1 MINLAYYFD
10 WFQAESVPEAR
21 LASQERAV
29 ERLSE
34 LCQHHNIILLQPSS
48 YRVFDGSRATAYSEK
63 DEPVPL
69 GLRGQAL
76 WRIEQNVRATCPQ
89 HVLLRFGWL
98 LDDSAEGTLGRFLA
112 RAEQPEELLLAD
124 DRRGNPTPV
133 DDAARVIISV
143 LKQLDCAA
151 PLWGTYHY
159 AGHEA
164 TTPLALGQ
172 AILTE
177 ARSLHPL
184 AIEAPTAQAHAA
196 RPDAAEEPQHA
207 VLACKKFCTLSGSSL
222 APGARHSRLY
232 WIGFI
237 VMANAPILITGGAG
251 FIGSHL
257 TDVLLAKGYSVRILD
272 DLSTGKPGNLPLDN
286 PRVELIEGDVAD
298 AALVARAMSGC
309 RAVAHLAAVASVQ
322 ASVDDPVRTHQSNF
336 IGTLN
341 VCEAMRQAGVKRV
354 LFASSAAVYGNNGEG
369 ESIDEDTP
377 KAPLTPYAS
386 DKLASEYYFDFYR
399 RQHGLEPAI
408 FRFFNIFGPRQD
420 PSSPY
425 SGVISIFC
433 ERAQKGLPITVF
445 GDGEQT
451 RDFVYVED
459 LVNVLA
465 QSLEAPQLEV
475 GAVNVGLNQATTLK
489 QLLEALGEV
498 LGQLP
503 SISHGPARSGDIRHS
518 RANNQRL
525 LQRFKFP
532 EPTPMSVGLA
542 RLLGR

>member
-1 MINLAYYFD
+1 MA
-10 WFQAESVPEAR
+10 
-21 LASQERAV
+21 
-29 ERLSE
+29 
-34 LCQHHNIILLQPSS
+34 
-48 YRVFDGSRATAYSEK
+48 DG
-63 DEPVPL
+63 
-69 GLRGQAL
+69 
-76 WRIEQNVRATCPQ
+76 
-89 HVLLRFGWL
+89 
-98 LDDSAEGTLGRFLA
+98 
-112 RAEQPEELLLAD
+112 
-124 DRRGNPTPV
+124 
-133 DDAARVIISV
+133 
-143 LKQLDCAA
+143 
-151 PLWGTYHY
+151 
-159 AGHEA
+159 
-164 TTPLALGQ
+164 
-172 AILTE
+172 
-177 ARSLHPL
+177 
-184 AIEAPTAQAHAA
+184 
-196 RPDAAEEPQHA
+196 
-207 VLACKKFCTLSGSSL
+207 
-222 APGARHSRLY
+222 
-232 WIGFI
+232 
-237 VMANAPILITGGAG
+237 PILITGGAG

-257 TDVLLAKGYSVRILD
+257 TDALLAKGYSVRILD

-298 AALVARAMSGC
+298 AALVAQAMSGC

-386 DKLASEYYFDFYR
+386 DKLASEYYLDFYR

-451 RDFVYVED
+451 RDFMYVED
-459 LVNVLA
+459 LVDVLV
-465 QSLEAPQLEV
+465 QSLEIPQLEV
-475 GAVNVGLNQATTLK
+475 GAVNIGLNQATTLK

-498 LGQLP
+498 VGQLP
-503 SISHGPARSGDIRHS
+503 PISYGPARSGDIRHS

-542 RLLGR
+542 RLLGL

>member
-1 MINLAYYFD
+1 
-10 WFQAESVPEAR
+10 
-21 LASQERAV
+21 
-29 ERLSE
+29 
-34 LCQHHNIILLQPSS
+34 
-48 YRVFDGSRATAYSEK
+48 
-63 DEPVPL
+63 
-69 GLRGQAL
+69 
-76 WRIEQNVRATCPQ
+76 
-89 HVLLRFGWL
+89 
-98 LDDSAEGTLGRFLA
+98 
-112 RAEQPEELLLAD
+112 
-124 DRRGNPTPV
+124 
-133 DDAARVIISV
+133 
-143 LKQLDCAA
+143 
-151 PLWGTYHY
+151 
-159 AGHEA
+159 
-164 TTPLALGQ
+164 
-172 AILTE
+172 
-177 ARSLHPL
+177 
-184 AIEAPTAQAHAA
+184 
-196 RPDAAEEPQHA
+196 
-207 VLACKKFCTLSGSSL
+207 
-222 APGARHSRLY
+222 
-232 WIGFI
+232 
-237 VMANAPILITGGAG
+237 MANAPILITGGAG

-503 SISHGPARSGDIRHS
+503 PISYGPARSGDIRHS

-525 LQRFKFP
+525 LQRFKLP
-532 EPTPMSVGLA
+532 EPTPMRVGLA